1 MNKKELI
8 TDMAKNTEG
17 LTQATAELALN
28 AFMDSVTKALQEE
41 DKIMLVGF
49 GSFEKRSRAARQG
62 RNPKDPTEIINI
74 PACNTVHFKLG
85 KELKE
90 AVNKTDK

>member
-8 TDMAKNTEG
+8 ADMAKNTEG
-17 LTQATAELALN
+17 LTQAMAELALN
-28 AFMDSVTKALQEE
+28 AFMDSTARALQEDE
-41 DKIMLVGF
+41 KVMLVGF

-62 RNPKDPTEIINI
+62 RNPKDPSEIIHI

-90 AVNKTDK
+90 TVNKKDK